1 MFKGQALHPLVMP
14 LIFVELERKRLFNF
28 LEREQSALEKWILD
42 LEHKL
47 RLESQVPRLGTNDV
61 ELASQSRDSQ
71 STKLWIDVSSL
82 RNGLES
88 LRDQL
93 VKMIQHSE
101 VLATTVFKQPDEGS
115 DEIDSHSEER
125 TTGERIKTRLS
136 EMLAEFD
143 SKVRTCDSL
152 LGGMALAAQMV
163 SY

>member
-1 MFKGQALHPLVMP
+1 MFKGQALHPLIMV
-14 LIFVELERKRLFNF
+14 LIFAELERKRLFNF

-47 RLESQVPRLGTNDV
+47 RLESQVPRLGTDEV
-61 ELASQSRDSQ
+61 ELASQIRDSQ

-101 VLATTVFKQPDEGS
+101 VLATTVFKQPAEGS
-115 DEIDSHSEER
+115 DEIDSHLEER
-125 TTGERIKTRLS
+125 NTGERIKTRLS

-163 SY
+163 SD